1 MFSISSMSGTPCW
14 RIGDVDYD
22 LRRAFREVD
31 PTEVITAS
39 GDVSVGGPA
48 VGHIRVNETEA
59 GYIIMS
65 FIDEIGKSG
74 LIMSIASEEPYLLT
88 PSEEPKSDFIKE
100 IVAAV
105 PHWETIIKAISFLF
119 EAPPFCAY
127 KQLHE
132 GSPGSTALFTFE
144 WENDA
149 KARHAAIKAIDRMQN
164 EKRVCLFHMV

>member
-1 MFSISSMSGTPCW
+1 MSGTPCW

-100 IVAAV
+100 IVVDSGRMLKRIHTAPQGRAHRIRKRSNHV
-105 PHWETIIKAISFLF
+105 TLIIDDRNRQEIEEESEEVEGTEEENTEETT
-119 EAPPFCAY
+119 E
-127 KQLHE
+127 
-132 GSPGSTALFTFE
+132 
-144 WENDA
+144 
-149 KARHAAIKAIDRMQN
+149 
-164 EKRVCLFHMV
+164 